1 MACIFFFLVDAQVH
15 SLSLICPQC
24 LFLMSSLIP
33 PSPSRRRRY
42 EALKQISWTLDNAE
56 NRVTQLDASGTDETA
71 SEDDMIVEY
80 ELVDEQNYIA
90 YQELEE
96 DEDMQM
102 TQEIKDDDVDMQLT
116 QEITY
121 NKPVKDAGMLTFI
134 LQLVSPG

>member
-1 MACIFFFLVDAQVH
+1 
-15 SLSLICPQC
+15 
-24 LFLMSSLIP
+24 MSSLIP